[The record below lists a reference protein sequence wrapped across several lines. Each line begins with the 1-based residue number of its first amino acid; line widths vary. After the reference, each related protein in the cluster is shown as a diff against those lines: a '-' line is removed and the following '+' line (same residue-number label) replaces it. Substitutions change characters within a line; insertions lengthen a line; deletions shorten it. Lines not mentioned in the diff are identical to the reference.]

1 MILVFILIRDWRM
14 MLMLMLINCNQI
26 LDLETEVTSRRD
38 NIDNGV
44 IDNVMDVVQ

>member
-1 MILVFILIRDWRM
+1 MRGWRLR
-14 MLMLMLINCNQI
+14 LMLMLISSNWV

>member
-1 MILVFILIRDWRM
+1 
-14 MLMLMLINCNQI
+14 MLMLISSNWV